1 MKIIGHKKF
10 VDWFFSKDPL
20 EKWIVDINC
29 VNRTICSHAAKI
41 NRIERR
47 RDKLNDFITIY
58 GHIEHATGMQLPKK
72 KKKIRQTKRWNKLIK
87 LLHECGMPSSRYHW
101 MNIHFW
107 LRPINSCSRHKQM
120 LNSNSLLFIC
130 CPIMIFSCKNNTE
143 KRWRERARDESQ
155 YARRMPQNQIPAC
168 SKLKSFEIK
177 HYWCFGN
184 SLLFFP
190 SSIKLM
196 QYVSIAP
203 IDERELDSD
212 SEIENRSINLNSYRS
227 MLCFFFVSLSHSPPP
242 QSWFTLRF
250 ILPARSTL
258 ITQYARVWLF
268 NAKQV
273 KQIQIHKTIN
283 EHETNI

>member
-1 MKIIGHKKF
+1 MRNAIQSISLNEYSFLIASNKLVFASQTNAQFEFIIIYLLPNH
-10 VDWFFSKDPL
+10 
-20 EKWIVDINC
+20 DIFMQKQH
-29 VNRTICSHAAKI
+29 RKEMERES
-41 NRIERR
+41 ERR
-47 RDKLNDFITIY
+47 KPL
-58 GHIEHATGMQLPKK
+58 
-72 KKKIRQTKRWNKLIK
+72 
-87 LLHECGMPSSRYHW
+87 
-101 MNIHFW
+101 
-107 LRPINSCSRHKQM
+107 
-120 LNSNSLLFIC
+120 
-130 CPIMIFSCKNNTE
+130 
-143 KRWRERARDESQ
+143 
-155 YARRMPQNQIPAC
+155 PQNQIPVC

-227 MLCFFFVSLSHSPPP
+227 MLCFFFVSLSHSPPS

-258 ITQYARVWLF
+258 ITQYARV
-268 NAKQV
+268 
-273 KQIQIHKTIN
+273 
-283 EHETNI
+283 